1 MNHECLLV
9 WILSIII
16 YASFRMH
23 AVNRIAVFFYVV
35 VYFLW
40 YIAGMIEK
48 SPEIK
53 IKNILKLSTNCDDL
67 VLYIP
72 VVLSNVVS
80 VLLGMQ

>member
-23 AVNRIAVFFYVV
+23 AVNRITGFFFCGCLFSV
-35 VYFLW
+35 VYCGYDW
-40 YIAGMIEK
+40 K